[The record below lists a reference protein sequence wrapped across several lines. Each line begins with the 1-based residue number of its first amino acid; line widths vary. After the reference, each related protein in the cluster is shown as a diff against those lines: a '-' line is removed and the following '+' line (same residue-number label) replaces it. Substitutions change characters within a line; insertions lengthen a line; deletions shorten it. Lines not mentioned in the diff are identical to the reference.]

1 VFGATPST
9 PAVFIYA
16 QTTEKAHLEHFA
28 LAFVC
33 LCKALQR
40 EIQAINSSTCS
51 EVSTK
56 AASTGMWTA
65 PPHVSRGVSAARNPR
80 ECGA

>member
-1 VFGATPST
+1 VG
-9 PAVFIYA
+9 Y
-16 QTTEKAHLEHFA
+16 QKQLQQHLGLDLSELQEIFDNA
-28 LAFVC
+28 AFVC